1 MTGEATT
8 TENPPAEKP
17 TLWQRTKTNVK
28 NFFSHALGYIPRGII
43 LTGMLFAGSALI
55 ETTTTFSAL
64 GVTGINGGALA
75 AKFGM
80 HLALGSLISGVL
92 GATMAPCKPCASQGH
107 GVQPGGNPMLS
118 ENEVALGQKIAQE
131 VTTHATDMAKTG
143 VMEAAAPGSGLP
155 AYAVGKLLGTKQPS
169 L

>member
-8 TENPPAEKP
+8 TETPPAEKP

-55 ETTTTFSAL
+55 ETTTGFSAL
-64 GVTGINGGALA
+64 GVTAPGANLA
-75 AKFGM
+75 LKFAG
-80 HLALGSLISGVL
+80 HIALGSVISGVL

-107 GVQPGGNPMLS
+107 GVQPAGNPMLT

-143 VMEAAAPGSGLP
+143 VMDAAAPGSGLP
-155 AYAVGKLLGTKQPS
+155 AYAVGKLLGTQPS
-169 L
+169 R